1 MPDLRKLPATLRGPA
16 MSNHVR
22 FFAITAD
29 DVERARKFYEA
40 VFGWTFEDWGPPGF
54 YIIHGAGMEGALQG
68 RHEPIAGD
76 HPRSFELTVGVDD
89 LDDIKRRVLAAG
101 GRIVMDKAPIPT
113 VGTLIQFTDTEAN
126 RMGAMKYA
134 Q

>member
-1 MPDLRKLPATLRGPA
+1 MT
-16 MSNHVR
+16 NTVR

-54 YIIHGAGMEGALQG
+54 YLIHGAAMEGALQG
-68 RHEPIAGD
+68 RHEPIMGD

-89 LDDIKRRVLAAG
+89 LDDIKRRVLGWWRHRDGQEPYPDRRHADPVHRHGSQPHGRDEIRLNPRLSSAAPFDAAG
-101 GRIVMDKAPIPT
+101 G
-113 VGTLIQFTDTEAN
+113 G
-126 RMGAMKYA
+126 
-134 Q
+134 